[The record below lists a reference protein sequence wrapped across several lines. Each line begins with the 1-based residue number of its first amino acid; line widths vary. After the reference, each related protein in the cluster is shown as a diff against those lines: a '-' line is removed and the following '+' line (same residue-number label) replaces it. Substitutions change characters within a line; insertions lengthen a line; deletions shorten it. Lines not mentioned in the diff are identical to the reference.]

1 MLKNFLKSALPHL
14 IAVIVFA
21 IVAIVYCKPALEGKV
36 LQQSDI
42 TQFKGMAQD
51 ALQYREQYG
60 HTPLWTNSMFGGFV
74 QYKGFMNDLMKI
86 TLICSH
92 VELFCL
98 FLVT

>member
-14 IAVIVFA
+14 IAVLVFA

-60 HTPLWTNSMFGGFV
+60 HTPLWTNSMFGG
-74 QYKGFMNDLMKI
+74 MP
-86 TLICSH
+86 T
-92 VELFCL
+92 
-98 FLVT
+98 

>member
-14 IAVIVFA
+14 IAVLVFA

-51 ALQYREQYG
+51 ALQ
-60 HTPLWTNSMFGGFV
+60 
-74 QYKGFMNDLMKI
+74 
-86 TLICSH
+86 
-92 VELFCL
+92 
-98 FLVT
+98 